1 MEYKASQIAQL
12 LNGKV
17 EGNPDAVVNSLSKI
31 EEGKSGSLSFLS
43 NPAYNSYLYTTD
55 ATVVIVNKDFS
66 AEQPLK
72 KTCTLIRVED
82 SRVAFGK
89 LLEMY
94 QQVKNNKTG
103 IEQFATIAK
112 SATLGKDIYIGA
124 SAYVGENV
132 KIGNNV
138 KLYPNVFV
146 GDNSVI
152 GDNTTVYSGVKIYSD
167 THIGKHCTIHA
178 GVVIGSDGFGFASNN
193 DNYKIVHLGNVII
206 EDNVEIGSNTTIDKA
221 TLGSTIIRKG
231 AKLDNLIQI
240 GHNAEI
246 GENTIIVAQTGVAGS
261 TKVGRNCIIGG
272 QVGIVGHITIADGTK
287 IAAQSGIGNTIK
299 EENTTVQGS
308 PAFSIGEYKRS
319 YVLFKNLPD
328 IQKTIQE
335 LQKIVSNANIQI
347 DTNETNNTN
356 DNTNGE
362 EKLIYPEL
370 SYSIVGICYDVHNK
384 VGRYSR
390 EKQYCDAI
398 EDKLKEVNIPYIREY
413 PIGKSGNRVDF
424 LIDDKIVLEAKTKDV
439 VTKEDYFQSQRYL
452 QSADKRLCL
461 LVNFRAEYVRPVRIV
476 QIETDVRK
484 KFL

>member
-1 MEYKASQIAQL
+1 MEFKASQIASL
-12 LNGKV
+12 LGGTI
-17 EGNPDAVVNSLSKI
+17 EGNPDAVVSTLSKI
-31 EEGKSGSLSFLS
+31 EEGKPGSLSFLS

-55 ATVVIVNKDFS
+55 ASVVIVGKDFT
-66 AEQPLK
+66 AEQPIK

-94 QQVKNNKTG
+94 QKSKNNKTG
-103 IEQFATIAK
+103 IEQPSFVSK
-112 SATLGKDIYIGA
+112 SASLGNDVYVGA
-124 SAYVGENV
+124 FAYVGENV
-132 KIGNNV
+132 KLGNNV
-138 KLYPNVFV
+138 KLFPNVFV

-152 GDNTTVYSGVKIYSD
+152 GNNTTVYSGVKIYSD
-167 THIGKHCTIHA
+167 SIIGNNCTFHS
-178 GVVIGSDGFGFASNN
+178 GVVIGSDGFGFAPNN
-193 DNYKIVHLGNVII
+193 DSNFKMQHLGNVVI

-246 GENTIIVAQTGVAGS
+246 GENTIIVAQTGVSGS
-261 TKVGRNCIIGG
+261 TKVGKNCIIGG
-272 QVGIVGHITIADGTK
+272 QVGIVGHISIADGTK
-287 IAAQSGIGNTIK
+287 IAAQSGIGNSIK

-328 IQKTIQE
+328 LQKTIQE

-347 DTNETNNTN
+347 DINETNNTN
-356 DNTNGE
+356 DTNKE

-384 VGRYSR
+384 LGRYSR

-398 EDKLKEVNIPYIREY
+398 ETKLKEINIPYIREY

-461 LVNFRAEYVRPVRIV
+461 LVNFRAEYVRPVRVV

-484 KFL
+484 KFS